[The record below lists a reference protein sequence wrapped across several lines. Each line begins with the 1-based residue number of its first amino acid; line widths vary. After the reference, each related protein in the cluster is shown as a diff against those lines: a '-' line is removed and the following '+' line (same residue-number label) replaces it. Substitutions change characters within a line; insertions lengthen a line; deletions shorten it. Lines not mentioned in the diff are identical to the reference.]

1 MLIIFGG
8 GILMSIITYDR
19 KQDEVLLPIEVDEIL
34 KRKKLQIILKRGF
47 DIIFSLLGLIVLLP
61 AFLVIATAIKLDS
74 NGPVFF
80 RQVRVGKNGKE
91 FKILKFRTMVVDA
104 EKKGLQITVDK
115 DSRITKVGRFLR
127 KYKLDEFPQ
136 LINVLVG
143 DMSFV
148 GPRPEVPKYVA
159 LYNDEQKIV
168 LKVKPGI
175 TDIASIEYKD
185 ENTLLNQNDNPEKTY
200 IEEIMPAKL
209 KLNIDYIKSIS
220 IIYDIKLIL
229 KTMFVIFKS

>member
-8 GILMSIITYDR
+8 GILMSIITNDR

-209 KLNIDYIKSIS
+209 KLNMKYIRNIS
-220 IIYDIKLIL
+220 AFNDIKLIL
-229 KTMFVIFKS
+229 KTIFRILM

>member
-19 KQDEVLLPIEVDEIL
+19 KQKEVLLPIEIDEIL
-34 KRKKLQIILKRGF
+34 ERKKLQLILKRGF
-47 DIIFSLLGLIVLLP
+47 DIIFSLLGLIVLFP

-74 NGPVFF
+74 TGPVFF

-209 KLNIDYIKSIS
+209 KLNMKYIRNIS
-220 IIYDIKLIL
+220 AFNDIKLIL
-229 KTMFVIFKS
+229 KTIFRILM

>member
-185 ENTLLNQNDNPEKTY
+185 ENTLLNQNDNPEKIY
-200 IEEIMPAKL
+200 IEEIMPEKL

-229 KTMFVIFKS
+229 KTILRIFM

>member
-209 KLNIDYIKSIS
+209 KLNMKYIRNIS
-220 IIYDIKLIL
+220 AFNDIKLIL
-229 KTMFVIFKS
+229 KTIFRILM

>member
-34 KRKKLQIILKRGF
+34 KRKKLQLILKRGF